1 MALAIELTGLE
12 IFLTGRVPHRDRYDL
27 ERSIR
32 EGGGKVA
39 AKVTKSVDVVV
50 MGNGP
55 AKAAA
60 AKTAELGLQTI
71 DGDQLLT
78 LLRDGR
84 LDLTGG
90 ADGAEDFADVVGE
103 LRSALALPPSPE
115 TWNRVVAA
123 IDACAEDELEQ
134 AVEYARGQLARWPID
149 ARKARWA
156 SMTQWEHPDGGRYID
171 GDMRVAPAH
180 WVAQMLQGEYSPKHS
195 LASALTLHG
204 HKANATQAK
213 KALANPYLADSLRAL
228 DMGRMNKFTKGLF
241 KAIAQSP
248 NLGALESLNYFPRV
262 PGAGALLASQ
272 TSMPNLKTLRIRGIV
287 YTDYGKTTGDLEG
300 LFEADWLDQIV
311 TFESSTTITTGWT
324 GGVAAFKY
332 LEAHSDRFTNLRH
345 IIATDGISQHMG
357 MSCLDQLET
366 LTLHSS
372 HPRSFDHSLPA
383 IAERGLPALEDLDLS
398 QVFTVPMRAS
408 AREWAESLWKHRD
421 ALATLGAPVYLGP
434 DAPAKAKKAA
444 GDLLI
449 DA

>member
-1 MALAIELTGLE
+1 MAIELSGLTV
-12 IFLTGRVPHRDRYDL
+12 FLTGRVPGRDRYTL
-27 ERSIR
+27 ERAIR
-32 EGGGKVA
+32 DGGGKVA
-39 AKVTKSVDVVV
+39 GKLTKSVGVVV

-55 AKAAA
+55 AKAVV
-60 AKTAELGLQTI
+60 AKNTELGLQTI
-71 DGDQLLT
+71 DGEQLLT

-90 ADGAEDFADVVGE
+90 TDGSEDFDDVIGE
-103 LRSALALPPSPE
+103 LRSALAQTPSPE
-115 TWNRVVAA
+115 AWNRIVAA
-123 IDACAEDELEQ
+123 IDACADDELEQ
-134 AVEYARGQLARWPID
+134 AVEYARGQLARWPIH

-156 SMTQWEHPDGGRYID
+156 SMTQWEHSEGGRYID
-171 GDMRVAPAH
+171 GDMRVAPTH
-180 WVAQMLQGEYSPKHS
+180 WVAQMLEGDYSLKHS

-204 HKANATQAK
+204 HKTNATQAK
-213 KALANPYLADSLRAL
+213 KVFANPYLADSLRAL

-262 PGAGALLASQ
+262 PGAGALLAGQ

-287 YTDYGKTTGDLEG
+287 YTDYDKTTGDLEG
-300 LFEADWLDQIV
+300 LFEASWLDRIV

-324 GGVAAFKY
+324 GGVAAFEY

-345 IIATDGISQHMG
+345 IVATDGISQRMG
-357 MSCLDQLET
+357 MSCLDRIET

-383 IAERGLPALEDLDLS
+383 IAARGLPALEELDLS

-408 AREWAESLWKHRD
+408 TREWADSLWKHRGD
-421 ALATLGAPVYLGP
+421 LERLGVPVYLGP
-434 DAPAKAKKAA
+434 DAPARARQAA
-444 GDLLI
+444 PP
-449 DA
+449 